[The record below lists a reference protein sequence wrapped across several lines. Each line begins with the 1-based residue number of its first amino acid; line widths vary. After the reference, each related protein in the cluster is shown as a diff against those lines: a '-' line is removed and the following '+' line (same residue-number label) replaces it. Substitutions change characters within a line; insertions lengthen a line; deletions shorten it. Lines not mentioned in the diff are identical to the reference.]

1 MLAAI
6 AAKEAK
12 VDPSQEQPLGQL
24 RKAQPSK
31 TGKARSPDSKLSSN
45 PKATIRLDLRGEISG
60 EDGKNPTFFCLA
72 IKNWH
77 AKIGSL
83 TLRLAAIV
91 MHIIRRTTLRMLMRY
106 KLRTMPRKDHFLRK
120 NGTKENLAKKPG

>member
-60 EDGKNPTFFCLA
+60 ADGKNTSFLFSMQRLEA
-72 IKNWH
+72 
-77 AKIGSL
+77 
-83 TLRLAAIV
+83 LRHVWPPLYYV
-91 MHIIRRTTLRMLMRY
+91 S
-106 KLRTMPRKDHFLRK
+106 
-120 NGTKENLAKKPG
+120 